1 MTDGTAL
8 DQLASLVTSF
18 IDSCSLVYYRTMK
31 ASVDLLFVASQD
43 RGGCT
48 GLEVGA
54 GRERC
59 AEEGREVCKSTGMG
73 Y

>member
-1 MTDGTAL
+1 
-8 DQLASLVTSF
+8 
-18 IDSCSLVYYRTMK
+18 MK
-31 ASVDLLFVASQD
+31 ASIDLLFVASQD

-59 AEEGREVCKSTGMG
+59 AEEGREVCKSAGMG
-73 Y
+73 YKLYSDLGGYSVRCVLRVLLR